1 MDPEVSSTMKTVF
14 TRISKGSKTINKAQL
29 EELLYVMGCKPLL
42 KEPYMSEIS
51 SALKGGKVTLDD
63 LQKKLNE
70 MMTTDCKRDEIKE
83 ALTVFDEEGKGKI
96 SKQELRRALTTYS
109 SLPPAEID
117 ALIGMG
123 KGGDLI
129 DAEEVLN
136 KLFIK

>member
-1 MDPEVSSTMKTVF
+1 MDPEVASVMKTVF

-42 KEPYMSEIS
+42 REPYISEIC
-51 SALKGGKVTLDD
+51 SALKEGKVTLDD
-63 LQKKLNE
+63 LQKKLSA
-70 MMTTDCKRDEIKE
+70 MMTTECKREEIKE

-96 SKQELRRALTTYS
+96 SKQELKRALTTYS

-117 ALIGMG
+117 TLIGTG
-123 KGGDLI
+123 KGGDLV
-129 DAEEVLN
+129 DAEEILN